1 MKKSDILFFLF
12 VIALFLPFFIS
23 DTIYEWYKS
32 FNAIHGMVMS
42 FVKFAIL
49 ATLGEMLG
57 LRISTGVYH
66 NKTFG
71 IIPRM
76 VIWGVL
82 GMGINMAMIIFSKG
96 TPIFLEYMGLEY
108 ASTLMNGDFCLAK
121 FLVALAI
128 SVTMNSI
135 FAPVFMT
142 LHKITDTHIG
152 NCGGSIKALSTYSH
166 DTYFHR
172 IELGGTLEL
181 CIQKDHPFV
190 LVSGPHHHFPASS
203 GHAGIICR
211 HSRGG
216 TGSITSYR
224 C

>member
-1 MKKSDILFFLF
+1 
-12 VIALFLPFFIS
+12 
-23 DTIYEWYKS
+23 
-32 FNAIHGMVMS
+32 
-42 FVKFAIL
+42 
-49 ATLGEMLG
+49 
-57 LRISTGVYH
+57 
-66 NKTFG
+66 
-71 IIPRM
+71 
-76 VIWGVL
+76 
-82 GMGINMAMIIFSKG
+82 
-96 TPIFLEYMGLEY
+96 MGLEY
-108 ASTLMNGDFCLAK
+108 ASTMMNGDFCLAK

-152 NCGGSIKALSTYSH
+152 NYQSAFHPYSH

>member
-1 MKKSDILFFLF
+1 
-12 VIALFLPFFIS
+12 
-23 DTIYEWYKS
+23 
-32 FNAIHGMVMS
+32 
-42 FVKFAIL
+42 
-49 ATLGEMLG
+49 
-57 LRISTGVYH
+57 
-66 NKTFG
+66 
-71 IIPRM
+71 
-76 VIWGVL
+76 
-82 GMGINMAMIIFSKG
+82 MAMIIFSKG

-152 NCGGSIKALSTYSH
+152 NCGGSIKALSTPIPM
-166 DTYFHR
+166 TR
-172 IELGGTLEL
+172 IFTGLNWAVTLEL